1 MVVNSKCKTK
11 RKYTDNSI
19 DKTQK
24 GGFLGMGSPEY
35 TSISQALDVLA
46 TVKNKYVYKLFL
58 SWVNEKGIGLFE
70 KVSDARSK
78 LDRLEKFIASVNKKI
93 ISPESSNIT
102 LDLLNM
108 KRKYLVRIILCM
120 AYVYCKKSN
129 LEEEHINNFAEDIKK
144 VFDKSKTATM
154 TNQER
159 NNKIIDSIK
168 KNLLIGVSNENLANY
183 KMVIINLYQKLRKI
197 NLEKTKFE
205 VISAEA
211 QLKLFKEEQNQ
222 EARLALAKQAL
233 PATNNNATFQKQLDE
248 IETLYRA
255 INNDFTTSNNKLTAL
270 YTNISFDITKP
281 VSPTNPTN
289 PPDATQIKTLLDII
303 KTLSSILNN
312 CNQLITKATSANASA
327 SASGSPKK
335 EKFENLLKSIGY
347 ADLTDLTTYIGN
359 GTSGLIENINKKL
372 TIANALTRPIL
383 TGGKRSHRT
392 KKHISSAKKHSRN
405 HNNSNSNNNK
415 NKNKKRKTKTTRNK
429 TRKH

>member
-1 MVVNSKCKTK
+1 MVVNSKQKTI
-11 RKYTDNSI
+11 RKYIEKSI

-46 TVKNKYVYKLFL
+46 TAKNKYVYKLFL
-58 SWVNEKGIGLFE
+58 SWANEKNVGLFE

-78 LDRLEKFIASVNKKI
+78 LDRLEKFIASVNNNS
-93 ISPESSNIT
+93 ISAENSNIT

-129 LEEEHINNFAEDIKK
+129 LEETNITAFADDIKN
-144 VFDKSKTATM
+144 VLDESKNSAM
-154 TNQER
+154 TKRER
-159 NNKIIDSIK
+159 NDKIIDSIK
-168 KNLLIGVSNENLANY
+168 KNLLIGVPVANLANY
-183 KMVIINLYQKLRKI
+183 KMVIINLYQKLIKI
-197 NLEKTKFE
+197 DLEKTKFN

-211 QLKLFKEEQNQ
+211 QQKILEEQKLQ

-233 PATNNNATFQKQLDE
+233 PTSQNNATFQKQLDE

-255 INNDFTTSNNKLTAL
+255 INYDFTTSNNKLTAL
-270 YTNISFDITKP
+270 YTSIKFEITQA
-281 VSPTNPTN
+281 VSSTNPQT
-289 PPDATQIKTLLDII
+289 PPTAEQITTLLYII

-312 CNQLITKATSANASA
+312 CNQLITKATSVNADASA
-327 SASGSPKK
+327 SPKK

-347 ADLTDLTTYIGN
+347 TKFTDLTTYIGD
-359 GTSGLIENINKKL
+359 GTTGLIKNINDKL

-392 KKHISSAKKHSRN
+392 KKHIPSAKKHSRK
-405 HNNSNSNNNK
+405 HNNSNSKNNK
-415 NKNKKRKTKTTRNK
+415 NKNKKRKTKTTHNK